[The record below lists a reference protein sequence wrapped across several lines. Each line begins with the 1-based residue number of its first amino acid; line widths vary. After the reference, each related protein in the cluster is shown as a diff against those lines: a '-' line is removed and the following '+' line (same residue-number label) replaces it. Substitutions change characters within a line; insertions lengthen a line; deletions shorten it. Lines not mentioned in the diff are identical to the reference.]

1 MKIETRIGAM
11 QAGFENHFGMKPAA
25 AAYAPGRVEV
35 LGNHTD
41 YNEGLVLSAAIDYGT
56 CVLAAPARGS
66 DCRLHDGKFKESASF
81 SCEVRGPS
89 PKPAWANYLKGV
101 YALLRDR
108 AGGSV
113 PAVNVW
119 IEGDVPL
126 GAGLSSSAALEMAA
140 TLALSSVL
148 GVKLEPRDIARL
160 GQQAEHEYAG
170 VRCGLLDQITS
181 LFGRESALV
190 ETDFRSLTVDTA
202 PLDASL
208 EFLIANTAVKHNLV
222 DSAYNERRL
231 KCEEAA
237 RFFAGVLPHPVRA
250 LRDVSPAEW
259 AAHAPR
265 MDPVSARR
273 AAHVIGEIDRVQRG
287 AEQLKRGAWRA
298 FGELMFESHE
308 SSRTQFENSCAE
320 LDHLVATARSIPE
333 VLGARLSGGGFGGS
347 AVILTPGSAAE
358 SVAAR
363 LIASYRQA
371 FGHPCDVLPIK
382 ASAGARLLFS

>member
-1 MKIETRIGAM
+1 M
-11 QAGFENHFGMKPAA
+11 QMEERTGELRAAFESHFGIKPLA

-41 YNEGLVLSAAIDYGT
+41 YNEGLVLSAAINYGT
-56 CVLAAPARGS
+56 YILAAPVRGS
-66 DCRLHDGKFKESASF
+66 ECRLYDGKFKETASF
-81 SCEVRGPS
+81 STDVRGPA
-89 PKPAWANYLKGV
+89 PKPAWSNYIKGV

-108 AGGSV
+108 AGKAV
-113 PAVNVW
+113 PAVDVW
-119 IEGDVPL
+119 IEGDVPM

-140 TLALSSVL
+140 TLALGSVL
-148 GVKLEPRDIARL
+148 GVNLEPREIARL
-160 GQQAEHEYAG
+160 GQKAEHEYAG

-190 ETDFRSLTVDTA
+190 ETDFRNLAVATV
-202 PLDASL
+202 PLDSEL

-222 DSAYNERRL
+222 DSAYNERRA

-237 RFFAGVLPHPVRA
+237 RFFAGVLPHPVKA

-259 AAHAPR
+259 R
-265 MDPVSARR
+265 TFSGKMDPVSARR
-273 AAHVIGEIDRVQRG
+273 SAHVIGEIDRVQRG
-287 AEQLKRGAWRA
+287 AEMLKQGKWRE

-308 SSRTQFENSCAE
+308 SSRMQFENSCPE

-347 AVILTPGSAAE
+347 AVILAPCLAAKA
-358 SVAAR
+358 VAEKLGAN
-363 LIASYRQA
+363 YRQA
-371 FGHPCDVLPIK
+371 FGHPCEMLCIR
-382 ASAGARLLFS
+382 ASAGARLL

>member
-1 MKIETRIGAM
+1 MQIEERTGKLRA
-11 QAGFENHFGMKPAA
+11 AFESHFGMKPLAV
-25 AAYAPGRVEV
+25 AYAPGRVEV

-41 YNEGLVLSAAIDYGT
+41 YNEGLVLSAAINYGT
-56 CVLAAPARGS
+56 YILAAPVRGS
-66 DCRLHDGKFKESASF
+66 ECRLYDGKFKEAASF
-81 SCEVRGPS
+81 STDVRGPA

-108 AGGSV
+108 AGKAV

-119 IEGDVPL
+119 IEGDVPM

-140 TLALSSVL
+140 TLALGSVL
-148 GVKLEPRDIARL
+148 GVNLELREIARL
-160 GQQAEHEYAG
+160 GQKAEHEYAG

-190 ETDFRSLTVDTA
+190 ETDFRTLAVATV
-202 PLDASL
+202 PLDSEL

-222 DSAYNERRL
+222 DSAYNERRA

-237 RFFAGVLPHPVRA
+237 RFFADVLPHPVKA

-259 AAHAPR
+259 RAFSGK

-273 AAHVIGEIDRVQRG
+273 SAHVIGEIDRVQRG
-287 AEQLKRGAWRA
+287 AEMLKHGKWRE

-308 SSRTQFENSCAE
+308 SSRTQFENSCPE

-347 AVILTPGSAAE
+347 AVILAPCLAAKT
-358 SVAAR
+358 VAEK
-363 LIASYRQA
+363 LGASYRQA
-371 FGHPCDVLPIK
+371 FGHPCEMLCIR
-382 ASAGARLLFS
+382 ASAGARLL

>member
-1 MKIETRIGAM
+1 MKIEERMGTLRAD
-11 QAGFENHFGMKPAA
+11 FESHFGMKPVAV
-25 AAYAPGRVEV
+25 AYAPGRVEV

-41 YNEGLVLSAAIDYGT
+41 YNEGLVLSAAINYGT
-56 CVLAAPARGS
+56 CILAAPVQGS
-66 DCRLHDGKFKESASF
+66 ECRLYDGKFKESAQF
-81 SCEVRGPS
+81 PTDVRSPA

-108 AGGSV
+108 AGVAV

-140 TLALSSVL
+140 TLALGSVL
-148 GVKLEPRDIARL
+148 KVQLEPRDIARL
-160 GQQAEHEYAG
+160 GQKAEHEYAG

-181 LFGRESALV
+181 LFGQDSALV
-190 ETDFRSLTVDTA
+190 ETDFRTLAVTTV
-202 PLDASL
+202 PLDPDL

-222 DSAYNERRL
+222 DSAYNERRA

-259 AAHAPR
+259 QAFAGQ
-265 MDPVSARR
+265 MDSVTARR
-273 AAHVIGEIDRVQRG
+273 SAHVVGEIDRVQRG
-287 AEQLKRGAWRA
+287 AGLLKRGKWRE
-298 FGELMFESHE
+298 FGALMFESHE
-308 SSRTQFENSCAE
+308 SSRTQFENSCPE
-320 LDHLVATARSIPE
+320 LDHLVTAAHAIPE

-347 AVILTPGSAAE
+347 AVILVPCSAAE
-358 SVAAR
+358 TVTEK
-363 LIASYRQA
+363 LVASYRQA
-371 FGHPCDVLPIK
+371 FGHPCDVLCMR
-382 ASAGARLLFS
+382 ASAGARLL